1 MVARRLW
8 RRELVAA
15 RQSVGTQE
23 TASVTLSIYT
33 GREISRAVGLPGDP
47 GTSPEMPDAIENI
60 NLFMYVEPKNGAAA
74 YMEHYYI
81 ELPESTAYYEFQAID
96 VPKCTASF
104 YAIVNAGSHYEW
116 DALSTEDEVM
126 ALTTIATP
134 SRDLYAG
141 TLLDLEL
148 VQMKHSGVIDAGLVA
163 SKVDIMYNIGTAISN
178 YNAKP
183 AGQKE
188 HGDCTSAKVVSLKLK
203 NVPKEGKFFAVRSND
218 PVVDH
223 VVSLTGSSGPGQ
235 SAWINGR
242 YDCYLYDSGTLDIEL
257 VVQSVYADTYVKMTT
272 YNIHVD
278 TPEDLAVAPYY
289 LLRFDVV
296 GFTQTEYNY
305 RWTASI

>member
-1 MVARRLW
+1 
-8 RRELVAA
+8 
-15 RQSVGTQE
+15 
-23 TASVTLSIYT
+23 
-33 GREISRAVGLPGDP
+33 
-47 GTSPEMPDAIENI
+47 
-60 NLFMYVEPKNGAAA
+60 
-74 YMEHYYI
+74 
-81 ELPESTAYYEFQAID
+81 
-96 VPKCTASF
+96 
-104 YAIVNAGSHYEW
+104 
-116 DALSTEDEVM
+116 M

-223 VVSLTGSSGPGQ
+223 VVSLTGNSGPGQ

-257 VVQSVYADTYVKMTT
+257 VVQSVYADAYVKTTT

>member
-1 MVARRLW
+1 
-8 RRELVAA
+8 
-15 RQSVGTQE
+15 
-23 TASVTLSIYT
+23 
-33 GREISRAVGLPGDP
+33 
-47 GTSPEMPDAIENI
+47 
-60 NLFMYVEPKNGAAA
+60 
-74 YMEHYYI
+74 MEHYYI

-223 VVSLTGSSGPGQ
+223 VVSLTGNSGPGQ